1 MQMSVEYGDVIKAY
15 QNKVSE
21 LINQLITAE
30 AKLIA
35 CENIIQKYEQKTE
48 ELEKKVSK
56 SSSRVS
62 KKSNSSDVVVDY
74 N

>member
-35 CENIIQKYEQKTE
+35 CENIIQKYEQTTK
-48 ELEKKVSK
+48 ELEKQITK

-62 KKSNSSDVVVDY
+62 KKSNSTDVVVDY

>member
-48 ELEKKVSK
+48 ELEKKFQNLPLEFLRNQTLVML
-56 SSSRVS
+56 
-62 KKSNSSDVVVDY
+62 
-74 N
+74 